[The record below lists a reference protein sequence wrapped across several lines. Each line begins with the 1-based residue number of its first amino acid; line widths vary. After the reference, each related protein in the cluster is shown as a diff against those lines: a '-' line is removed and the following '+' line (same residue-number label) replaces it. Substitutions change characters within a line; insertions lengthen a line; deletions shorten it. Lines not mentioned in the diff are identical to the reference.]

1 MRTRL
6 ITGIAASMLLA
17 MAVAVAGLSTPA
29 RGQPAGNM
37 AIDWNALA
45 STASMAP
52 QPQGAGQPPHAAVLS
67 LAMVQGAVYDAVNA
81 IDGGHQP
88 YLVAPPVDPGASK
101 EAAAATAAFCVLA
114 GASVADPTVPCEL
127 PGLFPGQFS
136 ALKPVYDASLASV
149 PGGPAKDGGIAAGE
163 AAAQA
168 MLTARTNDGR
178 FGPFTFPEGFD
189 PGEWRLAPP
198 QGPTG
203 IVAKD
208 PAPWV
213 GFVKPFLVPNVE
225 MLRTDGPNA
234 LTSAAYTDD
243 FNEVKELGSLT
254 STKRTADETAAAIF
268 WQDSGPAIWNRV
280 YRSLAGR
287 GLDIADSARLFA
299 TTNLAAADGSIG
311 CWNDKAYWSFWR
323 PITAIREATSD
334 GNPATEADPNW
345 LPLFDPSVPVSG
357 APLVTPG
364 FPDHPAG
371 HTCVSGATVHAL
383 QAFFGTDK
391 VSFTATSN
399 KCSPAPCPTRSFD
412 RFSDALK
419 EIIDARVWGG
429 IHFRTADVQGA
440 VLGRKVAR
448 YLREHYFQPVDPP
461 AAARTDPTRQRAAA
475 LRKCKRKFP
484 GKAKA
489 KKRKKCIKKAKKLPV

>member
-1 MRTRL
+1 MTHPVRIARL
-6 ITGIAASMLLA
+6 AATALL
-17 MAVAVAGLSTPA
+17 AVAVGGLSASA
-29 RGQPAGNM
+29 RGESAGNM
-37 AIDWNALA
+37 AIDWNAIA
-45 STASMAP
+45 STAIMAAP
-52 QPQGAGQPPHAAVLS
+52 PQGAGQPPHAAPLS

-81 IDGGHQP
+81 IDGGHRP
-88 YLVAPPVDPGASK
+88 YLVAPPANPGASK
-101 EAAAATAAFCVLA
+101 DAAAATAAFCVLV
-114 GASVADPTVPCEL
+114 GSSDDDPTDPCEL

-136 ALKPVYDASLASV
+136 ALKPIYDASLASV
-149 PGGPAKDGGIAAGE
+149 PDGSAKDDGVEVGEE
-163 AAAQA
+163 AAAA
-168 MLTARTNDGR
+168 MLAARANDGR
-178 FGPFTFPEGFD
+178 FGPFKFVEGFN

-203 IVAKD
+203 IVGRD

-225 MLRTDGPNA
+225 MLRSDGPNP
-234 LTSAAYTDD
+234 LTSAAYAED
-243 FNEVKELGSLT
+243 FNEIKELGSLT
-254 STKRTADETAAAIF
+254 STKRTADQTAAAIF

-280 YRSLAGR
+280 YRSLAMSHD
-287 GLDIADSARLFA
+287 LDIVNSARLFA
-299 TTNLAAADGSIG
+299 MTNLAAADGSIG

-323 PITAIREATSD
+323 PITAIREAASD
-334 GNPATEADPNW
+334 GNPATEPDPSW

-371 HTCVSGATVHAL
+371 HTCISGATVHAL

-391 VSFTATSN
+391 VSFTAHSN
-399 KCSPAPCPTRSFD
+399 KCLPPVPCLPGYRADRSFD

-440 VLGRKVAR
+440 VLGKKVAHYMQR
-448 YLREHYFQPVDPP
+448 HYFQPV
-461 AAARTDPTRQRAAA
+461 
-475 LRKCKRKFP
+475 
-484 GKAKA
+484 G
-489 KKRKKCIKKAKKLPV
+489 